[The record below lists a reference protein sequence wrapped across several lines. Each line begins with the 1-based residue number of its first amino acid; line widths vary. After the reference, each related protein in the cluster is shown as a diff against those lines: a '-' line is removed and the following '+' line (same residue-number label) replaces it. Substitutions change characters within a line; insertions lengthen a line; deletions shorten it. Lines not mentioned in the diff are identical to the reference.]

1 VNRIDEISEEAR
13 IMTPKVGI
21 SLILLI
27 VLPFL
32 VQCQAQ
38 QATVSPLTTPVSPL
52 DSPLDPPDSSPVL
65 DNLSPPDA
73 DKATAYGQAVD
84 AVTQEP
90 LSFMSVRL
98 AEVFRGAE
106 EGAFVLDEATSPGTM
121 TDSEGR
127 FALQNVEPNEYV
139 VIVGD
144 VNVSYGIVATPSGD
158 AQVWD
163 LPAGELVDLGVIEVT
178 LN

>member
-1 VNRIDEISEEAR
+1 
-13 IMTPKVGI
+13 MKPKVGI

-27 VLPFL
+27 LLPFL
-32 VQCQAQ
+32 AQCQGQ
-38 QATVSPLTTPVSPL
+38 QPTVSPLTTLQSPLESPL
-52 DSPLDPPDSSPVL
+52 DLPDASPALDT
-65 DNLSPPDA
+65 LSPPA
-73 DKATAYGQAVD
+73 AGKATAYGQAVD
-84 AVTQEP
+84 AVTKEP
-90 LSFMSVRL
+90 LSFISVRL
-98 AEVFRGAE
+98 AEVFRRAD

-144 VNVSYGIVATPSGD
+144 VNVSYGIAATPSGD

-163 LPAGELVDLGVIEVT
+163 LPAGQLVDLGVIEVT
-178 LN
+178 FN